1 MNFKVDTSNF
11 LGLSNARYK
20 NDLLKLALTKPE
32 DYFKLRATVLEAIT
46 ENQVKTM
53 FNTFYFVMT
62 SGKVGTNANG
72 DGGGGANA
80 GAGIKG
86 GGADGNADVFVPNM
100 AYQEVSDFALDAS
113 KTIQSICEDC
123 VEKLLPLNYRD
134 LAESRMARKGDAKL
148 NGAALP

>member
-62 SGKVGTNANG
+62 TGFVGTNDAG
-72 DGGGGANA
+72 AGGTNA

>member
-62 SGKVGTNANG
+62 TGFVGTTDAG
-72 DGGGGANA
+72 TGGSNA
-80 GAGIKG
+80 GGGIKG
-86 GGADGNADVFVPNM
+86 GGADGSADVFVPNM

>member
-62 SGKVGTNANG
+62 TGFVGTNDAG
-72 DGGGGANA
+72 AGGANA
-80 GAGIKG
+80 GGGIKG